1 VWSSQEELT
10 FVAFLTKLA
19 DSFGKSIEQTPYV
32 ALDPIVKCNYT
43 PKGRNLIFGR
53 SNENTEPHD
62 LVYLGKVFETASG
75 ANILGADAWLDTSF
89 PHVVYISGTRGS
101 GKSMDLG
108 ILIEGLA
115 GLTDPSPVQLD
126 VTPVTTFLI
135 DTQSQFWTLRYAPRG
150 HDGESQLRQ
159 LAEWKLGST
168 TLANARVFIPHDT
181 VRFLGDEIDLKIR
194 PRDVLHEEWC
204 ALLGQEVYGPQGHLL
219 AEVLERLPPEE
230 LTVEH
235 MIRLLRDGHFATS
248 VADASRNALIYRLT
262 DYARTG
268 LFDHQGIDIE
278 ELLVPGR
285 CNIFMLRDLRDEDKA
300 LVTAILARQLF
311 TVMGRYHQQRRVADF
326 FATSGPARQF
336 PSRVWLLIDEAHVV
350 CPNSGSSPARGALVE
365 YVKRGRDAGLS
376 LVLATQQPSAVD
388 DRVLSQVNLTFSHRL
403 AFQSDIVAAI
413 GRIPT
418 KTLSALRV
426 AGTKL
431 SDFGDI
437 LRLLEPGQCF
447 VGDHATSRTVLLQ
460 MRPRITAHG
469 GQSPL

>member
-1 VWSSQEELT
+1 M
-10 FVAFLTKLA
+10 AFLTKLVDA
-19 DSFGKSIEQTPYV
+19 FGKSIEQTPYV

-43 PKGRNLIFGR
+43 TKGRNLIFGR
-53 SNENTEPHD
+53 SEEESTPRD
-62 LVYLGKVFETASG
+62 LIYLGKVFESASG
-75 ANILGADAWLDTSF
+75 ANMLGADAWLDTSF
-89 PHVVYISGTRGS
+89 PHVAYITGTRGS

-115 GLTDPSPVQLD
+115 RLTEPSPVQID

-150 HDGESQLRQ
+150 HDGESQKQQ
-159 LAEWKLGST
+159 LAEWKLHT
-168 TLANARVFIPHDT
+168 TALADVQIFLPRNA
-181 VRFLGDEIDLKIR
+181 VRFLGDEIDLKLR

-219 AEVLERLPPEE
+219 AEVLDRLVTESFS
-230 LTVEH
+230 VED
-235 MIRLLRDGHFATS
+235 MIRLLRDGHFATN
-248 VADASRNALIYRLT
+248 VADISRNALIYRLT

-268 LFDHQGIDIE
+268 LFDRAGIDIE
-278 ELLVPGR
+278 DLLVPGR
-285 CNIFMLRDLRDEDKA
+285 CNVFMLRDLRDEDKA
-300 LVTAILARQLF
+300 LVAAILARQLF
-311 TVMGRYHQQRRVADF
+311 TIMGRYHQQRRVSDF
-326 FATSGPARQF
+326 FATSGPDRQF
-336 PSRVWLLIDEAHVV
+336 PSRVWLLVDEAHVV
-350 CPNSGSSPARGALVE
+350 CPNSGSSAARGALVE

-403 AFQSDIVAAI
+403 TFQNDIAAAI
-413 GRIPT
+413 ARIPT
-418 KTLSALRV
+418 KTLSALRI
-426 AGTKL
+426 AGTKI

-437 LRLLEPGQCF
+437 LRLLEAGQCF
-447 VGDHATSRTVLLQ
+447 MGDHATSRTVLLQ